1 MAADPINLQDTLY
14 LPDFATVLE
23 TEPMG
28 LAERRLKLK
37 LDGGQSLGHKPG
49 QFVQVSVLGI
59 GEAPI
64 SVSSGPTADP
74 TFELVVRACGNVTH
88 ALHRLE
94 PGHKVGI
101 RGPFG
106 NGFDVRAMKGKDLLL
121 VAGGI
126 GLVPMRSLIHTVLA
140 SRIDFAEVSI
150 LFGCK
155 SPVERLFLAEL
166 DEWRARSD
174 VKLFETIDRPH
185 EDWSGHVGVITTLF
199 PQLTIQRPKETVAVI
214 VGPPIMYRFVIIE
227 CLNAGLDEESIIM
240 SLERNMKCG
249 VGKCGHCQINQ
260 KYVCQDGPVF
270 TYAEARRLKEAI

>member
-1 MAADPINLQDTLY
+1 MVAERTDQENLY
-14 LPDFATVLE
+14 VPEFATIESARPMAV
-23 TEPMG
+23 TE
-28 LAERRLKLK
+28 RHLKLE
-37 LDGGQSLGHKPG
+37 LDSGRSLGHQPG

-64 SVSSGPTADP
+64 SVSSGPCDEP
-74 TFELVVRACGNVTH
+74 NFEIVVRACGNVTN
-88 ALHRLE
+88 AIHRLE
-94 PGHKVGI
+94 SGAKVGI

-106 NGFDVRAMKGKDLLL
+106 NGFDLESMKGKDLLM

-126 GLVPMRSLIHTVLA
+126 GLVPMRSLIHAVLQN
-140 SRIDFAEVSI
+140 RNDFGDVTI

-155 SPVERLFLAEL
+155 TPEERLFLDEL
-166 DEWRARSD
+166 DAWQARSD
-174 VKLFETIDRPH
+174 VALHEAVDRPH
-185 EDWSGHVGVITTLF
+185 PDWGGHVGVITTLF
-199 PQLTIQRPKETVAVI
+199 PKVEIGSPKDTVAVV

-227 CLNAGLDEESIIM
+227 CLNAGIDEEHIVM

-270 TYAEARRLKEAI
+270 TYADARHLKEAI

>member
-1 MAADPINLQDTLY
+1 MAANPINLQDTLY
-14 LPDFATVLE
+14 LPDFATVIE
-23 TEPMG
+23 TEAMG
-28 LAERRLKLK
+28 LAERWLKLG
-37 LDGGQSLGHKPG
+37 LDQGQSLGHKPG

-64 SVSSGPTADP
+64 SVSSGPSSDP
-74 TFELVVRACGNVTH
+74 TFELVVRACGNVSR
-88 ALHRLE
+88 ALHRLD
-94 PGHKVGI
+94 PGSRVGI

-106 NGFDVRAMKGKDLLL
+106 NGFDVASMKGKDLLL

-140 SRIDFAEVSI
+140 NRGDFAEVSI

-155 SPVERLFLAEL
+155 SPAERLFVAEL
-166 DEWRARSD
+166 DEWRERSD
-174 VKLFETIDRPH
+174 VTLLETIDRPH

-199 PQLTIQRPKETVAVI
+199 PQLAIQRPKETVAVV

-227 CLNAGLDEESIIM
+227 CLNAGLDEESIVM
-240 SLERNMKCG
+240 SLERHMKCG

-270 TYAEARRLKEAI
+270 TYAEARHLKEAI